1 MDYKVIVTKKA
12 DKYILYINELQLIAS
27 GDSLDFAYQELNRK
41 KVELLKEFEEDGHQK
56 ELETLAVKVRNGE
69 IPPAEVFDHF
79 KNNEF
84 LKYFKD
90 KYRKEIRGMSP
101 DYLRKIGYKK
111 PTKKE
116 R

>member
-1 MDYKVIVTKKA
+1 M
-12 DKYILYINELQLIAS
+12 
-27 GDSLDFAYQELNRK
+27 
-41 KVELLKEFEEDGHQK
+41 LKEFEDDGQSK
-56 ELETLAVKVRNGE
+56 KLETLAVQVRNGE
-69 IPPAEVFDHF
+69 IPPDDVFDHF

-84 LKYFKD
+84 LKCFKD
-90 KYRKEIRGMSP
+90 KYRKEIHGMSP